1 MRYLSEHH
9 ETRRSLQAWAGDRQV
24 AIAGF
29 YFWVSGSEDQRSR
42 VGLLRSLLHQLL
54 SLYPE
59 SIPATF
65 PRLWQKLSGMTTKER
80 IAMGLEWT
88 GPELTSGFLRLLDT
102 GLSQA
107 KVCFFVDGLDELD
120 GDHDSMIRFFRDLGS
135 GNQVKMCLSSR
146 PWQVFERAFARSV
159 PNLRLQEL
167 ILGDMTNYAYD
178 SLYVEAFSCVIP
190 RWLLWNSLLNSLL
203 LTFVLS
209 HHCLADG
216 RISTSAEL
224 SGRTLTTPRISCGR
238 LSHPPMACSC
248 GLDWWSGRLSRSSAA
263 LKQQL

>member
-1 MRYLSEHH
+1 MRYLSGHS
-9 ETRRSLQAWAGDRQV
+9 ETRISLQAWAGNKQV

-59 SIPATF
+59 SIPDAF
-65 PRLWQKLSGMTTKER
+65 PRLWQRLCGMTSKER

-88 GPELTSGFLRLLDT
+88 GPELTSGFQRLLET
-102 GLSQA
+102 GLSQT

-120 GDHDSMIRFFRDLGS
+120 GDHESMIRFFRDLGTGEHAS
-135 GNQVKMCLSSR
+135 QVKLCLSSR

-167 ILGDMTNYAYD
+167 IVGDMTQYAYD
-178 SLYVEAFSCVIP
+178 SL
-190 RWLLWNSLLNSLL
+190 
-203 LTFVLS
+203 
-209 HHCLADG
+209 
-216 RISTSAEL
+216 
-224 SGRTLTTPRISCGR
+224 
-238 LSHPPMACSC
+238 
-248 GLDWWSGRLSRSSAA
+248 
-263 LKQQL
+263 